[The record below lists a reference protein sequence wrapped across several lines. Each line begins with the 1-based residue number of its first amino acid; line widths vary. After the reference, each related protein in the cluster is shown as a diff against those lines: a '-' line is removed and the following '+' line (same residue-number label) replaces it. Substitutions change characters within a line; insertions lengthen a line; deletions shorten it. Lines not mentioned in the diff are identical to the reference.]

1 SPLAERR
8 IVAGVV
14 FFHHAHPLVAEMP
27 RLRLYD
33 NRAGPFRTMVGTGTP
48 GTWQQRA
55 RPGEA
60 LLSGHTLRRRP
71 TGGLSCLRFSR
82 AIPVDYSACNRITFQ
97 EAGARLMRTVSLA
110 MLMPSSRPGLMRSG

>member
-1 SPLAERR
+1 CAAPAAAGPDRAQPGKTGRASASPLAERR

-71 TGGLSCLRFSR
+71 TGGLSCL
-82 AIPVDYSACNRITFQ
+82 
-97 EAGARLMRTVSLA
+97 
-110 MLMPSSRPGLMRSG
+110 